1 MDGRASRWTKLLSI
15 DVFDNPRN
23 GLTYPNTVSTWYYRM
38 IIVMIDEEQ
47 PLGARG
53 RAPSSHI
60 GNVYTNVFHS
70 QRPIFCAGN
79 SMQTQVAKDAP
90 LTEGPDTSCVAAP
103 CPPHS
108 IGESVAAGCDCEP
121 GYAGALGRRKK
132 LHRQET
138 PNSAGGRK
146 PMQQI
151 QATVAMEH

>member
-1 MDGRASRWTKLLSI
+1 
-15 DVFDNPRN
+15 
-23 GLTYPNTVSTWYYRM
+23 M
-38 IIVMIDEEQ
+38 IILWG
-47 PLGARG
+47 PAGAHLRLT
-53 RAPSSHI
+53 SI
-60 GNVYTNVFHS
+60 YNVYTNVFHS
-70 QRPIFCAGN
+70 QRPIFCPGN
-79 SMQTQVAKDAP
+79 NMQTQVAQDAP

-121 GYAGALGRRKK
+121 GYSGALGRRKK

-151 QATVAMEH
+151 QAAKQVRHYRISSRRNLFWHKQQRYVKLCLITHQDLIPELHTRTSIE